1 MYKCTYTVCARV
13 CVCGV
18 CLCLL
23 ALTLVVFLQQI
34 GNITPDPAADYQLYD
49 RVVNVSSH
57 NAVPFG
63 LTGIITGIL
72 GGGCGLLSVKDG
84 EKSGGFAVGASLC
97 YL

>member
-1 MYKCTYTVCARV
+1 MRV
-13 CVCGV
+13 CVCV
-18 CLCLL
+18 CVVCVCLL

-34 GNITPDPAADYQLYD
+34 GNITPDPAAGYQLYD

-72 GGGCGLLSVKDG
+72 GAGWGGGCGLLSVRDG
-84 EKSGGFAVGASLC
+84 EESGGFAVGASLC
-97 YL
+97 HF